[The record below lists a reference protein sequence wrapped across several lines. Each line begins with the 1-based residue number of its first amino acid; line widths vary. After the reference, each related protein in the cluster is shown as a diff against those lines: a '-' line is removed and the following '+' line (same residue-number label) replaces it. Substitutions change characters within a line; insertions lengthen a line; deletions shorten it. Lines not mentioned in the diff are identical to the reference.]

1 MPPTDQALDPKV
13 CLLHPEGCVS
23 AGEAGDIDHLASG
36 LLLCENIAH
45 GIGLRKSLPLQY
57 LYYLAQVRGCL
68 LPWGSAV
75 TGTPVQVLRS
85 SC

>member
-1 MPPTDQALDPKV
+1 MMASTAYRISTSDIIRAMDTAPAATVPSTSS
-13 CLLHPEGCVS
+13 LLQHML

-57 LYYLAQVRGCL
+57 LYYLAQ
-68 LPWGSAV
+68 A
-75 TGTPVQVLRS
+75 
-85 SC
+85 